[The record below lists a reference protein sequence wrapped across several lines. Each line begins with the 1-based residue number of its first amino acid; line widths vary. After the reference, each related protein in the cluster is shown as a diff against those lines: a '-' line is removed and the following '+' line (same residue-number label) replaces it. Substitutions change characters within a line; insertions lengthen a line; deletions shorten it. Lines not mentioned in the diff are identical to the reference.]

1 MRGLLVSVIGIAFAL
16 QTAASAGAQQPA
28 SSGAE
33 RPNFSGTWKLMKQ
46 DPPTT
51 GRGGGRGGGDDR
63 GALRALEATPVT
75 VKIAQNGNDLTFE
88 STMSDGWVRTLQF
101 KLDFVMTENPLP
113 PGGDG
118 GEPRLNG
125 PTKTRG
131 RWMGNKLFLH
141 QTQGLGQRRDVLS
154 LNGGVLTIQRDY
166 ETPGGSGTLYLTFN
180 KVS

>member
-1 MRGLLVSVIGIAFAL
+1 MRGSIVSVVALAFAL
-16 QTAASAGAQQPA
+16 QTVAAVEARQQ
-28 SSGAE
+28 
-33 RPNFSGTWKLMKQ
+33 PNFSGTWKMVKQ

-51 GRGGGRGGGDDR
+51 GRGGGRGGGDNR
-63 GALRALEATPVT
+63 GAMRALEATPVT
-75 VKIAQNGNDLTFE
+75 VKITQSGNEMTFA
-88 STMSDGWVRTLQF
+88 STMPDGWVRTLQF
-101 KLDFVMTENPLP
+101 KLDFAMTENALP

-141 QTQGLGQRRDVLS
+141 LTQGLGQRRDVLT
-154 LNGGVLTIQRDY
+154 LNGDVLSIQRDY

-180 KVS
+180 KVSG

>member
-1 MRGLLVSVIGIAFAL
+1 MRDIVVAMVTLAFVLQAAGSVD
-16 QTAASAGAQQPA
+16 AQQH
-28 SSGAE
+28 
-33 RPNFSGTWKLMKQ
+33 PNFSGTWKLIKQ

-51 GRGGGRGGGDDR
+51 GRGGGRGGNDR
-63 GALRALEATPVT
+63 GATRALETSPATL
-75 VKIAQNGNDLTFE
+75 KIAQNGNDLTFE

-101 KLDFVMTENPLP
+101 KLDFVITENPLP

-141 QTQGLGQRRDVLS
+141 QTQGLGQRRDVLT
-154 LNGGVLTIQRDY
+154 LEGGMLSIQRDY
-166 ETPGGSGTLYLTFN
+166 ETPGGSGTLYLTFS